1 MNNGGESLKKQAID
15 KAKSIASGAVPGSNS
30 NGKKR
35 RKQDLK
41 PIVSPATATTTIPL
55 ESAV

>member
-41 PIVSPATATTTIPL
+41 PIVSPATTIPL
-55 ESAV
+55 ERAV